1 MSGRMVAVCPR
12 ELSED
17 FRVHYHERLT
27 RRAIC
32 NVRRN
37 VAGVV
42 DCLVESG
49 CEVFFM
55 PMHSS
60 PQDDDIRE
68 IEAIRR
74 LMRNR
79 DAGAVLGELLPRE
92 AMLVL
97 GMMDLVLGLR
107 LHSLILAGAQG
118 GPFVGIG
125 HDPKIGGFMEGVG
138 VEGFLCYPLYPFE
151 CVLERVES
159 ALEDS
164 TTVGRRLL
172 ELCEGMKEL
181 ILDEASAGLDLTL
194 QRES

>member
-1 MSGRMVAVCPR
+1 
-12 ELSED
+12 
-17 FRVHYHERLT
+17 
-27 RRAIC
+27 
-32 NVRRN
+32 
-37 VAGVV
+37 
-42 DCLVESG
+42 
-49 CEVFFM
+49 
-55 PMHSS
+55 MHSS

-107 LHSLILAGAQG
+107 LNSLILAGAQG
-118 GPFVGIG
+118 VPFVRIG
-125 HDPKIGGFMEGVG
+125 HDAKIGGFMEGVG
-138 VEGFLCYPLYPFE
+138 VEGFLCHPLYPFE

-172 ELCEGMKEL
+172 EMCEGMKEL
-181 ILDEASAGLDLTL
+181 IRDEASAGLDLTP